1 MSAWSLLR
9 RITNLVVLIFHA
21 YRFNYAQERYRPAR
35 LVKIVGCLS
44 LQRFSCSG
52 RGQTNEVIGP
62 MSTICAGMAFA
73 DGNSTYF
80 SNQAI
85 SPPDVN
91 LPELSKLS
99 GAVLSRA
106 SDALAE
112 VKQLRFFAP

>member
-1 MSAWSLLR
+1 
-9 RITNLVVLIFHA
+9 
-21 YRFNYAQERYRPAR
+21 
-35 LVKIVGCLS
+35 
-44 LQRFSCSG
+44 
-52 RGQTNEVIGP
+52 
-62 MSTICAGMAFA
+62 MSTICTGIAFA
-73 DGNSTYF
+73 DGDLSYF
-80 SNQAI
+80 SNQAM